1 MFERQRSG
9 SVVCPS
15 CGQLVGV
22 NDAKCL
28 MCGRRRPGLFGFS
41 LSLRDLGR
49 DLGFVPLVLWA
60 CGALF
65 LSSLVVNPEGI
76 RVGGLLDFLSP
87 SPPSLFLFGASGAL
101 PFVGLGRWWTPLSAS
116 WLHGSL
122 LHIVFNMLWVRDL
135 VPVVSALYGS
145 ARTIIIYVISG
156 AVGFLFSSL
165 AGAYLTFL
173 PRMLQGSRLTIGA
186 SAAVFGLY
194 GALLHYGR
202 RGGST
207 HVREIA
213 VRWILGGIA
222 FGFFVPGIDNWAH
235 LGGLLGG
242 WLVSRWLDPLRP
254 ERTDHVVVA
263 LVLLVA
269 SLAAVVVSVVTALP
283 HLRG

>member
-22 NDAKCL
+22 NDARCL
-28 MCGRRRPGLFGFS
+28 ICGRRRPGLFGFS

-49 DLGFVPLVLWA
+49 DMGFVPLVLWA
-60 CGALF
+60 CGALY
-65 LSSLVVNPEGI
+65 LSALVVNLEGI
-76 RVGGLLDFLSP
+76 GAGGLLNFLAP
-87 SPPSLFLFGASGAL
+87 STPSLFLFGASGAL
-101 PFVGLGRWWTPLSAS
+101 PLVRMGRWWTPLSAT
-116 WLHGSL
+116 WLHGSV

-135 VPVVSALYGS
+135 VPAVSEVYGA
-145 ARTIIIYVISG
+145 ARTVIIYVISG

-173 PRMLQGSRLTIGA
+173 PRMLQGSQITIGA

-202 RGGST
+202 RGGSR
-207 HVREIA
+207 HVRQTA

-235 LGGLLGG
+235 LGGLVGG
-242 WLVSRWLDPLRP
+242 WLVSRWLDPLMP

-269 SLAAVVVSVVTALP
+269 SLAAVIASVVTALP
-283 HLRG
+283 QLRG